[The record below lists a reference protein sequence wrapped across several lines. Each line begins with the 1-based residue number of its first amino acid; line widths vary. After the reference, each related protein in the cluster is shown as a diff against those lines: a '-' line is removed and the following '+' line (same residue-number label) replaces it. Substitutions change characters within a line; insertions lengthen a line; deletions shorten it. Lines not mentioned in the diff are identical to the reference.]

1 MKKIKLFIAVFLI
14 LTGVGGM
21 LNKDYF
27 AALIFIAIGVC
38 LFVFPRN
45 KQRTGS
51 PAADVIPGGLGMR
64 SEISD
69 DYTRVHCDEWVV
81 FDVETTG
88 LSPYEDRII
97 EVAAVK
103 YKNGEKVDAFVSL
116 VNPGVPLSAR
126 ITDLTGITDKDLKK
140 APRFSKIGQQLADF
154 IGDLPLVAHNAKFD
168 VDFLIVECARAGVKI
183 DVRYIDTVRMA
194 KWCLPPQPDYKL
206 ASLIETFGLLDHAQE
221 HRALS
226 DVEACEN
233 LYMRCR
239 TRKSRSV

>member
-1 MKKIKLFIAVFLI
+1 MKKIKPIAAVILI
-14 LTGVGGM
+14 LGGLGGLM
-21 LNKDYF
+21 DKDYLF
-27 AALIFIAIGVC
+27 GLILLAAGVC
-38 LFVFPRN
+38 LFIFPRN
-45 KQRTGS
+45 KQKTGS
-51 PAADVIPGGLGMR
+51 LSAAVIPGGLGTR

-81 FDVETTG
+81 FDTETTG
-88 LSPYEDRII
+88 LSSFEDRII

-116 VNPGVPLSAR
+116 VNPGVPLPAR
-126 ITDLTGITDKDLKK
+126 ITELTGITDRDLKK
-140 APRFSKIGQQLADF
+140 APPFSKIAQQLADF

-168 VDFLIVECARAGVKI
+168 VDFLITECARAGVKI
-183 DVRYIDTVRMA
+183 DVKYINTVRMA

-233 LYMRCR
+233 LYLLCR
-239 TRKSRSV
+239 EKKARSV